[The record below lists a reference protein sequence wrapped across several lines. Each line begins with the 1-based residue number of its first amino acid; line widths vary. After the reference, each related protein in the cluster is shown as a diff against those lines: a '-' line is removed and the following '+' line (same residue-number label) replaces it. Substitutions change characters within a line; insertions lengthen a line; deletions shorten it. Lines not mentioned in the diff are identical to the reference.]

1 LCCIGV
7 NIRNAYNNIL
17 TRFKNNQMETN
28 QTKSHLKNVVQQVT
42 HNAISWIGHGR
53 GQTKNHISGQTF
65 TCPITG
71 KLDCIQ
77 IFSDFVANNGAVD
90 LTMHAFNAEAR
101 NWGPALGTSSV
112 EFNKSDAGKWISFS
126 LNGLNLTGGKVYG
139 FKITSDDG
147 LIGVGEAAGS
157 VNQIPCAGG
166 QEWVA
171 DSDDQ
176 SGSYYT
182 YFSLAFKV
190 ALRA

>member
-1 LCCIGV
+1 MKIDQAEL
-7 NIRNAYNNIL
+7 
-17 TRFKNNQMETN
+17 
-28 QTKSHLKNVVQQVT
+28 HLKAVVQQLN
-42 HNAISWIGHGR
+42 HNAISWIGHGQ

-90 LTMHAFNAEAR
+90 LTIHSFDAKTT

-112 EFNKSDAGKWISFS
+112 EFNTGDIGKWISFP
-126 LNGLNLTGGKVYG
+126 LHGLNLNAGGVYG
-139 FKITSDDG
+139 FKIKSDAG
-147 LIGVGEAAGS
+147 LIGVGEAVGNM
-157 VNQIPCAGG
+157 NQLPYTGG

-176 SGSYYT
+176 LGNYYT

>member
-1 LCCIGV
+1 
-7 NIRNAYNNIL
+7 
-17 TRFKNNQMETN
+17 METN
-28 QTKSHLKNVVQQVT
+28 QTQSHLKAVVQQIT

-65 TCPITG
+65 TCPVTG

-90 LTMHAFNAEAR
+90 LTIHSFDAATK
-101 NWGPALGTSSV
+101 NWGPVLGTSSV
-112 EFNKSDAGKWISFS
+112 EFYRSDAGKWISFP
-126 LNGLNLTGGKVYG
+126 LNGLNLTAEKVYG
-139 FKITSDDG
+139 FKIKSDAG

-157 VNQIPCAGG
+157 VDQLPCIGG

-176 SGSYYT
+176 SGNYYT